1 MNSGSIFESLS
12 NEFPSY
18 PRTYKDSVS
27 ISPVEIT
34 SKFIVEF
41 ILTDGNR
48 RLSGSA
54 LTEEI
59 LLIVHSLPSVE
70 E

>member
-1 MNSGSIFESLS
+1 MLLDAPWGAGK
-12 NEFPSY
+12 SY
-18 PRTYKDSVS
+18 YIK
-27 ISPVEIT
+27 
-34 SKFIVEF
+34 KFIVEF